1 MAKDDLTAW
10 LAEARD
16 LLVLHLG
23 EVPTVV
29 SRAVPRRVRP
39 KTLSLADPVPR
50 PREWDTI
57 LLAVKDLR
65 ALRSA
70 ATGLSSHGRGRRV
83 GVLLMRAPAGA
94 LLTAPRPEWPP
105 LVRMVATSAGHAFV
119 GLDFADVVPS
129 GSVITEIARLGR
141 RDPSPQ
147 WPALGV
153 LRGSPEEWPPGDPL
167 TRVTGTG
174 RLLDHTADFPPDVAL
189 VPPEFDAVVSAA
201 DHHVLA
207 RPPSVVV
214 RPHDPGWS
222 ELGPGLDSGPD
233 RGVAMEPLAL
243 GPVDERLVNPVG
255 FDKAVTGPVVELRLG
270 EQLAGTVLPDDG
282 RIGEREVAALRRVP
296 GLGLGWRG
304 GAGPVAYCRAVAHLA
319 AAGVP
324 LVSRGPVPDWAR
336 ALLTAAL
343 ADALEQEA
351 DFSDRL
357 RREETSV
364 GLRRAALRAHAL
376 PAWRARVAR
385 RQGLR
390 PVEQLTLTVLLPTRR
405 PGMTAFALR
414 QVSRQR
420 GLEGLQLVVLAHGF
434 DPDPEIVEGFR
445 SAAPHVELDVVVAPA
460 DTVFGDLLNLGVSRA
475 AGDVVVKMD
484 DDDWYGPDFLADL
497 VLARQYAG
505 ADLVGCSSEF
515 TYLAPLQLTT
525 RRADPSEVYAPWV
538 AGGTILIE
546 RGLLR
551 AVGGFRSTRRYVD
564 AALLDAVRASGA
576 VIYRGHGLGYV
587 LRREGQGHTW
597 DPGMEYFVNSG
608 SRAAEQWPGF
618 RPSLVLRPDPA
629 DEPSTAAVASS

>member
-1 MAKDDLTAW
+1 
-10 LAEARD
+10 
-16 LLVLHLG
+16 
-23 EVPTVV
+23 V
-29 SRAVPRRVRP
+29 S
-39 KTLSLADPVPR
+39 
-50 PREWDTI
+50 
-57 LLAVKDLR
+57 
-65 ALRSA
+65 
-70 ATGLSSHGRGRRV
+70 G
-83 GVLLMRAPAGA
+83 
-94 LLTAPRPEWPP
+94 
-105 LVRMVATSAGHAFV
+105 
-119 GLDFADVVPS
+119 
-129 GSVITEIARLGR
+129 
-141 RDPSPQ
+141 
-147 WPALGV
+147 
-153 LRGSPEEWPPGDPL
+153 
-167 TRVTGTG
+167 
-174 RLLDHTADFPPDVAL
+174 
-189 VPPEFDAVVSAA
+189 A

-214 RPHDPGWS
+214 RPRDPGWS
-222 ELGPGLDSGPD
+222 ELDPGLDPGLESALD
-233 RGVAMEPLAL
+233 RGTAMEPLAL

-255 FDKAVTGPVVELRLG
+255 FDKSVTGPVVELRLG
-270 EQLAGTVLPDDG
+270 EPLGGTVLPDDG

-296 GLGLGWRG
+296 GLALGWRG
-304 GAGPVAYCRAVAHLA
+304 GAGPIAYCRAVAHLA

-324 LVSRGPVPDWAR
+324 LVSREPVPDWAR
-336 ALLTAAL
+336 PLLTPAL

-357 RREETSV
+357 RREEASV
-364 GLRRAALRAHAL
+364 RLRRAALRAHAL

-390 PVEQLTLTVLLPTRR
+390 PVEPPTVSVLLPTRR

-420 GLEGLQLVVLAHGF
+420 GLGGLQLVVLAHGF
-434 DPDPEIVEGFR
+434 DPDPETLERFR
-445 SAAPHVELDVVVAPA
+445 SAAPHVELDVVVAPE

-475 AGDVVVKMD
+475 VGDVVAKMD

-538 AGGTILIE
+538 AGGTILVE

-576 VIYRGHGLGYV
+576 VVYRTHGLGYV

-597 DPGMEYFVNSG
+597 DPGMEYFVTGG

-618 RPSLVLRPDPA
+618 RPSQALRPDPA
-629 DEPSTAAVASS
+629 DEPATAAVAPS